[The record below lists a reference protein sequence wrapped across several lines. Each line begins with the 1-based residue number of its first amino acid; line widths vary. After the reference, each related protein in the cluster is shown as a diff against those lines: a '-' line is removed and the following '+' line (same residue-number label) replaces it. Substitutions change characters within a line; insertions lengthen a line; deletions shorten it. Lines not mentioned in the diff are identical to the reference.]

1 MASKL
6 QIHKPYVLQTL
17 PAPFSGPDGP
27 GRQIAGEVFGQKQ
40 GLKRKKRSELAV
52 AIDGV
57 AIYIYDILTAQQVT
71 SYDVPTHASFT
82 CPPSSLR
89 WRPTSGKTASRYTYA
104 STVPSKDSAHSKREI
119 KLFKEDLSESGTT
132 SLTTKAHAHK
142 CDAPIVHLFA
152 SSPRST
158 RNSLPSDALP
168 NHDMIAIA
176 SDGTILGLNGE
187 TLEERWHSS
196 PTVLAQELGS
206 KSGLQVEFAQATSA
220 ADVVDGFFGGDNELF
235 GVFQEKVH
243 RDGFNPDILV
253 VITSLETPQAAIQQ
267 HLHILALPSEISKQN
282 VIPVFVAPL
291 PRALKSTKYQLDV
304 RSGSLQTLSDG
315 LLSSFTFSSGI
326 PRLENKLQIPD
337 MGSFL
342 RLSKTSVLTAT
353 PQSFSIYNPIYRSLQ
368 AATSLDSEEICH
380 FVGYLASRE
389 IAVGIRGSSLL
400 AVQIEAPK
408 GRTSKRRAEG
418 LLTDAIRRGI
428 PRDQS
433 SAKRVRAEHPPSAVL
448 AEPLPSISSDAA
460 TAELQEGVT
469 KADEF
474 LRAAD
479 VRSWEELLAA
489 VFKVQIK
496 LGEIQQN
503 KDTGA
508 VDGDVAASNLPEW
521 VWPSSRAEYPHVDR
535 RWVFYA
541 ISRVLGWEEQESESG
556 TTRLVCRLPESS
568 VLNYLV
574 DAGHLSTSNIKS
586 AFKDETREV
595 DEVDNI
601 IGEELPVLLSK
612 IDPTTELLLGYLSG
626 TQMGSTELVSAVKLL
641 LHSLDLF
648 ADPSKPRVKTI
659 KETSE
664 GVPEEENEAIKME
677 LDRAEEE
684 LQITEFHLGGHR
696 FRGLSV
702 AFGKLAACPS
712 SATVQSLRRL
722 FKPEEVIGLLNVLR
736 AELIKDGWTSDINED
751 IEAPPDGSL
760 QLIAELMIRCID
772 AVGLGGW
779 MAFDSVLSSSDG
791 QEDAAD
797 YFDRFNS
804 EIDSA
809 LQCINQAVHLQG
821 MLAETVSY
829 AKRARKALA
838 EASKGK
844 TTAVQMTEHLPFG
857 LKTDARISMERVR
870 SGGEVVARS
879 ARDIGRFIS
888 QRRSIYSV
896 HRIPEETLLGG
907 SNVTVI
913 QEAQ

>member
-6 QIHKPYVLQTL
+6 QVHKPYVLQTL
-17 PAPFSGPDGP
+17 PAPFSGPDGL

-57 AIYIYDILTAQQVT
+57 AVYIYDILTTQQVT

-89 WRPTSGKTASRYTYA
+89 WRPTSGKTSSRYTYA
-104 STVPSKDSAHSKREI
+104 STVPSKDFAHSKREI

-132 SLTTKAHAHK
+132 TLTTKAHAHK

-152 SSPRST
+152 SSPRSA

-168 NHDMIAIA
+168 NHDLIAVA
-176 SDGTILGLNGE
+176 GDGAILGLNGE
-187 TLEERWHSS
+187 TLEEKWHSS

-206 KSGLQVEFAQATSA
+206 NSGLQVDFVQATSA
-220 ADVVDGFFGGDNELF
+220 ADVVDGLFGGDNELF

-243 RDGFNPDILV
+243 RDGFNPDILII
-253 VITSLETPQAAIQQ
+253 ITSAKSSQATTQQ
-267 HLHILALPSEISKQN
+267 HLHILALPSDTDKQKL
-282 VIPVFVAPL
+282 IPVFVAPL
-291 PRALKSTKYQLDV
+291 PKASNSTKYQLDV
-304 RSGSLQTLSDG
+304 RSGTLQTLSEG
-315 LLSSFTFSSGI
+315 LLSSFNFNSGI
-326 PRLENKLQIPD
+326 PRLDNKLQIPE
-337 MGSFL
+337 MASFL
-342 RLSKTSVLTAT
+342 RLSKTSILTAT
-353 PQSFSIYNPIYRSLQ
+353 PRSFSIYNPIYRSLQ
-368 AATSLDSEEICH
+368 ATTSVDSEEVCQ
-380 FVGYLASRE
+380 FVSYLASRE

-408 GRTSKRRAEG
+408 GRTTKRRAEG

-428 PRDQS
+428 PRDLS
-433 SAKRVRAEHPPSAVL
+433 SSKRIRAEHHASAIL
-448 AEPLPSISSDAA
+448 AEPLPSALSDAA
-460 TAELQEGVT
+460 TAEWQKGVE
-469 KADEF
+469 KADGF
-474 LRAAD
+474 LHAAD
-479 VRSWEELLAA
+479 VRSWEEVLSA

-496 LGEIQQN
+496 PSENQVVN
-503 KDTGA
+503 
-508 VDGDVAASNLPEW
+508 GDVPVSNLPVW
-521 VWPSSRAEYPHVDR
+521 VWPSSRVEYPHVDR

-541 ISRVLGWEEQESESG
+541 ISRVFEWEEQESEAG
-556 TTRLVCRLPESS
+556 TTRLICRLPESS

-586 AFKDETREV
+586 AFRDETREV

-626 TQMGSTELVSAVKLL
+626 TQMGSTELISAVKLL

-648 ADPSKPRVKTI
+648 ADPSKSRVKTI
-659 KETSE
+659 KENSE
-664 GVPEEENEAIKME
+664 QLSEEDNEAIKME

-702 AFGKLAACPS
+702 AFGKLAACPAS
-712 SATVQSLRRL
+712 TTVQSLRRL

-779 MAFDSVLSSSDG
+779 MAFDSVLSSSDS

-821 MLAETVSY
+821 MLAETTSY
-829 AKRARKALA
+829 AKRARKALVD
-838 EASKGK
+838 ASKGK
-844 TTAVQMTEHLPFG
+844 ATTVQVTEQLPFG
-857 LKTDARISMERVR
+857 LKTDSKISMERVR

-879 ARDIGRFIS
+879 AREIGRFMS

-896 HRIPEETLLGG
+896 QHLSRETLLGG